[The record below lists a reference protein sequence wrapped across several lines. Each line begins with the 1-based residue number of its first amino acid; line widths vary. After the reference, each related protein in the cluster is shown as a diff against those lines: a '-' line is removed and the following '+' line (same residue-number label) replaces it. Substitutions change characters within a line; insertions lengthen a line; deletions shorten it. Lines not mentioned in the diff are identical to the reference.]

1 MIELQVLS
9 KVLNTKQMSFL
20 ELNNI
25 TDDYFITYPEEYGFI
40 KEHHSKYGNVPDIET
55 FLDKFNNFELL
66 DVKESDEFLISTFKE
81 EYQFSKLVPVVQ
93 KVADLLQSDS
103 VAAVEYLRTAMN
115 DFRPVD
121 FNVGTDIITDANI
134 RFDEWQERR
143 DNPDKFMLETGF
155 IELDDVIGGYQRG
168 EELVVIFARTGQG
181 KTWVLMKSLQH
192 IWNMGNRVGMIE
204 PEMSVSKTG
213 YRFDTLQSNIS
224 NKGLMR
230 GEDIPGYKRYIDS
243 LKKRDNPFIVATP
256 KDFGGNVTVSKLR
269 TFVES
274 NELDI
279 LGIDGISYLRDERYK
294 RGDNTTTQLTHISED
309 LMDLSIKLKIPIL
322 VVSQSNRGGVRDD
335 GTPELENIRDSDGLA
350 FNASLVLS
358 TRQKDPG
365 MEIAVKK
372 NRNGVTG
379 VSLTYAWD
387 IDRGDFNYVPTSD
400 DNDTST
406 TREQR
411 ERANAEYGDGTEVF

>member
-1 MIELQVLS
+1 MIELQILS

-25 TDDYFITYPEEYGFI
+25 TDDYFITYPEEYDFI
-40 KEHHSKYGNVPDIET
+40 KEHYNKYGNVPDIET
-55 FLDKFNNFELL
+55 FLDKFNNFEIL

-93 KVADLLQSDS
+93 RVADLLQTDS
-103 VAAVEYLRTAMN
+103 VSAVEYLQTAMS
-115 DFRPVD
+115 DFKPVD
-121 FNVGTDIITDANI
+121 FNVGMDIITDANI
-134 RFDEWQERR
+134 RYEEWQERKE
-143 DNPDKFMLETGF
+143 NPEKYMLETGF
-155 IELDDVIGGYQRG
+155 FELDEVIGGYQCG

-192 IWNMGNRVGMIE
+192 NWSMGKRVGLIE
-204 PEMSVSKTG
+204 PEMSVTKTA

-230 GEDIPGYKRYIDS
+230 GEDIPGYKRYIEN
-243 LKKRDNPFIVATP
+243 LKKHDNPFVVATP
-256 KDFGGNVTVSKLR
+256 KDFGGRVTVSKLR

-279 LGIDGISYLRDERYK
+279 LGIDGISYLRDERYQ
-294 RGDNTTTQLTHISED
+294 RGDNMTTQLTHISED
-309 LMDLSIKLKIPIL
+309 LMDLSIKLKIPVL
-322 VVSQSNRGGVRDD
+322 VVSQSNRGGVKDD
-335 GTPELENIRDSDGLA
+335 GTPDLENIRDSDGLA

-358 TRQKDPG
+358 TRQRDPG
-365 MEIAVKK
+365 MELSVKK

-379 VSLTYAWD
+379 INLVYAWD
-387 IDRGDFNYVPTSD
+387 IDKGEFNYVPSD
-400 DNDTST
+400 DSDYTPSDT
-406 TREQR
+406 
-411 ERANAEYGDGTEVF
+411 ERQDKPSDYSDGTEVF

>member
-1 MIELQVLS
+1 MIELQILS

-25 TDDYFITYPEEYGFI
+25 TDDYFITYPEEYDFI
-40 KEHHSKYGNVPDIET
+40 KEHYNKYGNVPDIET
-55 FLDKFNNFELL
+55 FLDKFNNFEIL

-93 KVADLLQSDS
+93 RVADLLQTDS
-103 VAAVEYLRTAMN
+103 VSAVEYLQTAMS
-115 DFRPVD
+115 DFKPVD
-121 FNVGTDIITDANI
+121 FNVGMDIITDANI
-134 RFDEWQERR
+134 RYEEWQERKE
-143 DNPDKFMLETGF
+143 NPEKYMLETGF
-155 IELDDVIGGYQRG
+155 FELDEVIGGYQCG

-192 IWNMGNRVGMIE
+192 NWSMGKRVGLIE
-204 PEMSVSKTG
+204 PEMSVTKTA

-230 GEDIPGYKRYIDS
+230 GEDIPGYKRYIDN
-243 LKKRDNPFIVATP
+243 LKKHDNPFVVATP
-256 KDFGGNVTVSKLR
+256 KDFGGRVTVSKLR

-279 LGIDGISYLRDERYK
+279 LGIDGISYLRDERYQ
-294 RGDNTTTQLTHISED
+294 RGDNMTTQLTHISED
-309 LMDLSIKLKIPIL
+309 LMDLSIKLKIPVL
-322 VVSQSNRGGVRDD
+322 VVSQSNRGGVKDD
-335 GTPELENIRDSDGLA
+335 GTPDLENIRDSDGLA

-358 TRQKDPG
+358 TRQRDPG
-365 MEIAVKK
+365 MELSVKK

-379 VSLTYAWD
+379 INLVYAWD
-387 IDRGDFNYVPTSD
+387 IDKGEFNYVPSD
-400 DNDTST
+400 DSDYTPSDT
-406 TREQR
+406 
-411 ERANAEYGDGTEVF
+411 ERQDKPSDYSDGTEVF

>member
-25 TDDYFITYPEEYGFI
+25 NDEYFITYPEEYKFI
-40 KEHHSKYGNVPDIET
+40 REHFEKYGNVPDAET
-55 FLDKFNNFELL
+55 FLAKFNNFELL

-81 EYQFSKLVPVVQ
+81 EYQYYKLVPVVQ

-103 VAAVEYLRTAMN
+103 GAAVDYLKTAMT
-115 DFRPVD
+115 DFKPVD
-121 FNVGTDIITDANI
+121 FNVGTNIITDANI
-134 RFDEWQERR
+134 RFEEWQERR

-155 IELDDVIGGYQRG
+155 FELDEVIGGYQCG
-168 EELVVIFARTGQG
+168 EELVIIFARTGQG

-192 IWNMGNRVGMIE
+192 NWNMGKRVGLIE
-204 PEMSVSKTG
+204 PEMSVTKTG

-230 GEDIPGYKRYIDS
+230 GDDIPGYKRYIDS
-243 LKKRDNPFIVATP
+243 LRTHDNPFIVASP
-256 KDFGGNVTVSKLR
+256 KDFGGRVTVSKLR
-269 TFVES
+269 TFAES

-279 LGIDGISYLRDERYK
+279 LGIDGISYLSDERAV
-294 RGDNTTTQLTHISED
+294 RGDNITTQLTHISED
-309 LMDLSIKLKIPIL
+309 LMDLSIKLKIPVL
-322 VVSQSNRGGVRDD
+322 VVSQSNRGGVKDD
-335 GTPELENIRDSDGLA
+335 STPDLENIRDSDGLA

-365 MEIAVKK
+365 MELSIKK
-372 NRNGVTG
+372 NRNGITG
-379 VSLTYAWD
+379 VNLTYAWD

-400 DNDTST
+400 TDDTT
-406 TREQR
+406 TRE
-411 ERANAEYGDGTEVF
+411 ERKKADEEYGDGTEVF

>member
-1 MIELQVLS
+1 MIELQILS

-25 TDDYFITYPEEYGFI
+25 TDDYFITYPEEYDFI
-40 KEHHSKYGNVPDIET
+40 KEHYNKYGNVPDIET
-55 FLDKFNNFELL
+55 FLDKFNNFEIL

-93 KVADLLQSDS
+93 RVADLLQTDS
-103 VAAVEYLRTAMN
+103 VSAVEYLQTAMN
-115 DFRPVD
+115 DFKPVD
-121 FNVGTDIITDANI
+121 FNVGMDIITDANI
-134 RFDEWQERR
+134 RYEEWQERKE
-143 DNPDKFMLETGF
+143 NPEKYMLETGF
-155 IELDDVIGGYQRG
+155 FELDEVIGGYQCG

-192 IWNMGNRVGMIE
+192 NWSMGKRVGLIE
-204 PEMSVSKTG
+204 PEMSVTKTA

-230 GEDIPGYKRYIDS
+230 GEDIPGYKRYIDN
-243 LKKRDNPFIVATP
+243 LKKHDNPFVVATP
-256 KDFGGNVTVSKLR
+256 KDFGGRVTVSKLR

-279 LGIDGISYLRDERYK
+279 LGIDGISYLRDERYQ
-294 RGDNTTTQLTHISED
+294 RGDNMTTQLTHISED
-309 LMDLSIKLKIPIL
+309 LMDLSIKLKIPVL

-335 GTPELENIRDSDGLA
+335 GTPDLENIRDSDGLA

-358 TRQKDPG
+358 TRQRDPG
-365 MEIAVKK
+365 MELSVKK

-379 VSLTYAWD
+379 INLVYAWD
-387 IDRGDFNYVPTSD
+387 IDKGEFNYVPSD
-400 DNDTST
+400 DSDYTPSDT
-406 TREQR
+406 
-411 ERANAEYGDGTEVF
+411 ERQDKPSDYSDGTEVF